1 MDRFW
6 LNHVSDSN
14 LPPSKP
20 PSVKCYQIIAAR
32 EQRLQKQ
39 CSVCFYIIFKRLY
52 FEYNR
57 IQPMYM
63 EQRIGGFSREFLRF
77 YSKYYISLEFFNV
90 ISEGFFV
97 LGIDDFNN
105 YWYYNA

>member
-1 MDRFW
+1 
-6 LNHVSDSN
+6 
-14 LPPSKP
+14 
-20 PSVKCYQIIAAR
+20 
-32 EQRLQKQ
+32 
-39 CSVCFYIIFKRLY
+39 
-52 FEYNR
+52 
-57 IQPMYM
+57 MYM